1 MTVTTVRQILDQKG
15 TGVHSVSPDVSVFDA
30 LKAMAEHDIGAVL
43 VIEKDRLAGIFTE
56 RDYARRVALKGLTS
70 KDATVGELMT
80 PNVCTVTPSQ
90 TVEDIMSI
98 MTDNRF
104 RHLPVVERG
113 RIVGI
118 VSIGD
123 IVKSI
128 ISQHEVTITHL
139 SNYIAGDIAT

>member
-15 TGVHSVSPDVSVFDA
+15 TGVYSVPPGASIFDA
-30 LKAMAEHDIGAVL
+30 LKAMAEHDVGAVL

-113 RIVGI
+113 QIVGI

-128 ISQHEVTITHL
+128 IVQQEVTISHL